1 MNIKGI
7 VTKPIIMTG
16 KDKAILDYNVYAEYV
31 FDNIK
36 NEKSI
41 DDIDF
46 RGYNVFHMA
55 MKKNDLY
62 IVSDDEIEEVFFK
75 NILDNSFDEIFVADG
90 EGIAIYCN
98 EIFEK
103 NYGVKREDLIGK
115 HVNYVL
121 ENGYVDVLLFDKVL
135 EEKRTITYK
144 QKTRTGRVILN
155 TSSPVVDDEGNVLFV
170 VENCKDITENEILY
184 NTLNYTKSQ
193 LEKEKN
199 VNLKSDGLK
208 NNFRDFKSKGIT
220 EIISKINRFVDK
232 DVNILITGASGTGKT
247 SLAKYIHNIS
257 NRSSKPFVNINCTTI
272 PENLM
277 ESELFGY
284 KKGAFT
290 GALNSGK
297 KGLVEKA
304 DGGTIFLDEIG
315 EIPLNLQSKL
325 LELVQEKQY
334 MPIGSTS
341 KKIADIRIIV
351 ATNKNLS
358 ELVEKGLFREDLYY
372 RLNVVQLEMPKLVNR
387 KDDIP
392 KLVYHFIDYFNKKYD
407 SSVNMGINLMEYF
420 ENYSWPGN
428 IRELEHLIE
437 YLVINSHD
445 ETIRIDD
452 LPQNIITS
460 HDSYND
466 SGDIV
471 LNISENDNLDLK
483 GILDLAEKN
492 IIKEYYKKYSS
503 SYKLA
508 EALNISQSTA
518 NRLINKYCKSNR

>member
-1 MNIKGI
+1 M
-7 VTKPIIMTG
+7 
-16 KDKAILDYNVYAEYV
+16 
-31 FDNIK
+31 
-36 NEKSI
+36 
-41 DDIDF
+41 
-46 RGYNVFHMA
+46 
-55 MKKNDLY
+55 
-62 IVSDDEIEEVFFK
+62 
-75 NILDNSFDEIFVADG
+75 ADG

-115 HVNYVL
+115 HVNYVID
-121 ENGYVDVLLFDKVL
+121 NGYVDVLLFDKVIK
-135 EEKRTITYK
+135 EKKTITYK

-155 TSSPVVDDEGNVLFV
+155 TSSPVLDDNGNVIYV

-199 VNLKSDGLK
+199 VNSQSDGFK
-208 NNFRDFKSKGIT
+208 NNFRKFDSKLISD
-220 EIISKINRFVDK
+220 IISKINRFANRDI
-232 DVNILITGASGTGKT
+232 NILITGASGTGKT
-247 SLAKYIHNIS
+247 SLAKFIHNNS

-297 KGLVEKA
+297 KGLVEQA
-304 DGGTIFLDEIG
+304 EGGTLFLDEIG

-341 KKIADIRIIV
+341 KKIADIRIVV
-351 ATNKNLS
+351 ATNKNLL
-358 ELVEKGLFREDLYY
+358 ELVQNGQFREDLYY
-372 RLNVVQLEMPKLVNR
+372 RLNVVQLEMPSLIDR
-387 KDDIP
+387 KEDIP
-392 KLVYHFIDYFNKKYD
+392 KLVEHFITYFNNKYD
-407 SSVNMGINLMEYF
+407 LSVGMSKDVLEYMM
-420 ENYSWPGN
+420 NYSWPGN

-437 YLVINSHD
+437 YLVINAHGKYIS
-445 ETIRIDD
+445 IGD
-452 LPQNIITS
+452 LP
-460 HDSYND
+460 
-466 SGDIV
+466 
-471 LNISENDNLDLK
+471 
-483 GILDLAEKN
+483 KN
-492 IIKEYYKKYSS
+492 IISSYGNDIRTGDITLNICNGEKTELKSLMSMAEKSIISAYYNKFNS

-508 EALNISQSTA
+508 KALNISQSTA
-518 NRLINKYCKSNR
+518 NRLINKYCK